1 MWTNFYYNLS
11 ARVWLIQRPGF
22 YPGLQKKVY
31 SDGSNSFNSRIQR
44 NKFLNV
50 DKTILPVQIIE
61 CENLLFQTFPKIY
74 KHVYLNAIK
83 QTESGSLAC
92 ATPPMRELLRSSL
105 GSNSAT
111 LFFFSFSFSLIGGTH
126 K

>member
-74 KHVYLNAIK
+74 KHVYLNATK

-111 LFFFSFSFSLIGGTH
+111 LFFFLSLSH
-126 K
+126 L